1 MRSLSKT
8 RNLPKT
14 WYALVIPASISFPPR
29 TKPIPGSWETRFC
42 FFVSWGC
49 WQNQC
54 AALKNRSLFLE
65 KKNQPNDVKRFTTT
79 NQSIFPFFWSRY
91 RSVTR
96 SEKCRPPKGQVIS
109 LHVIGIYSTASL
121 ALVHTIGSNNGF
133 WYSNGLNFIG
143 HKFLIK
149 LE

>member
-42 FFVSWGC
+42 FMGLLTKSMC
-49 WQNQC
+49 C
-54 AALKNRSLFLE
+54 LEEPLIIPRE

-79 NQSIFPFFWSRY
+79 NRSIFPFFWSRY

-96 SEKCRPPKGQVIS
+96 PEKCRPPKGQVIS